1 MIHAKPR
8 TFSLLPGIALMA
20 VLPLA
25 GPAGAGPLPE
35 DFQRYVINLEAAD
48 HAAGGEMT
56 LHLNYQDG
64 RFLQGWVDIGGRPV
78 GSRVDVSQLA
88 LRDGAM
94 QGSVDVVLGTGRRN
108 NRFLVIDVD
117 ARVDEAGRVT
127 GEHKTRYGLEA
138 GHTYGSGFYIFTD
151 DRLDH
156 DVPVVTKEQ
165 IRFLRAGDAWSG
177 PAEGTLQASVRA
189 DQPVRFRIDMGQPLR
204 GPSANWQREVF
215 LDLVIKGD
223 ELVSA
228 DAHPVR
234 DRPWRLREDIQA
246 KASFDGE
253 RIKGEVTIDIE
264 ATYPHSGEYRFTFEG
279 EVKFNNLVGQTT
291 VYHENPHGHYGT
303 RETTHPIRGRAELVN
318 AGAADPA
325 NAVHRIE
332 FKPSRG
338 VNRDAVAMIQ
348 LKDGKLAGAL
358 VEPIHRGG
366 GVGFLTSVL
375 ESEISL
381 EDSRLRGSL
390 KFDPNNPGYPEE
402 WGKKELVYEFDLRI
416 DDLDITGTYDVRFDR
431 LRNTGGAVSGRRIPT
446 QELRAANPAPQV
458 NWPTWHGPNHS
469 LSAAKTGTPLLD
481 DPAEARLLWR
491 SERTP
496 PARSQ
501 IQRYGQ
507 SNIGRNLTG
516 GPGGGAGSPVVY
528 DGKVYLHYYEPS
540 GDASTALSVARSYGR
555 QLNETWKI
563 LADDVVICI
572 DLETGA
578 TLWKQRFEQTG
589 LNLYNTWKEAPGSTV
604 SVGEGKVFAV
614 GSGGKLWALD
624 AETGEVVWESGLPGF
639 YEGMQR
645 NRQRS
650 LAENSRPDAGS
661 FHAGTRIVVD
671 GLLVG
676 TNFGGD
682 LVGIDTNTGEKR
694 WRVEGVIASQNTPS
708 LWRGHTE
715 PVVIVK
721 NSPTISAVTVAEGRL
736 LWQKD
741 VARIP
746 RSYPIPVEGDILTAI
761 VNAESGD
768 DVHLAGFRIGA
779 DGLERLWTVEKA
791 HDHTARR
798 PLMIHDGHSY
808 SLGREGH
815 DDHALYRVNLETG
828 EFTSLEDPGSLGSM
842 VILSGVEDRVM
853 FDRNRHR
860 FVTADD
866 DLRRISDVWNVP
878 LRTTGGY
885 HNTQMTDAIVDGRL
899 IVRGG
904 NGIYAFDLRRHD
916 D

>member
-1 MIHAKPR
+1 MTSI
-8 TFSLLPGIALMA
+8 FSLKIHCCFLLLLLVAVFMA
-20 VLPLA
+20 VPTF
-25 GPAGAGPLPE
+25 AGALPK
-35 DFQRYVINLEAAD
+35 DFQRYTITVGGAE
-48 HAAGGEMT
+48 HAAGGDLK
-56 LHLNYQDG
+56 LHLNYQNG
-64 RFLQGWVDIGGRPV
+64 RFLQGWVFIDGRPV
-78 GSRVDVSQLA
+78 GSRVDVSGLA
-88 LRDGAM
+88 LNEGAM
-94 QGSVDVVLGTGRRN
+94 RGSVDVVLGTGRRN

-117 ARVDEAGRVT
+117 AQVNEAGHVT

-151 DRLDH
+151 DSLSH
-156 DVPVVTKEQ
+156 DVPVVTKDQ

-177 PAEGTLQASVRA
+177 PAEGTVQASA
-189 DQPVRFRIDMGQPLR
+189 DADKPVRFRIDMGQPLR

-228 DAHPVR
+228 NAHPLR
-234 DRPWRLREDIQA
+234 DRPWRLREEIKA
-246 KASFDGE
+246 KATFDGE

-279 EVKFNNLVGQTT
+279 EVKFNNIVGQTT
-291 VYHENPHGHYGT
+291 VYHERPHGYHRT
-303 RETTHPIRGRAELVN
+303 QETTHPIRGRAEVVN
-318 AGAADPA
+318 AGAADPG
-325 NAVHRIE
+325 NAVHRIKFE
-332 FKPSRG
+332 RSRG
-338 VNRDAVAMIQ
+338 VNRDAVAVIQ

-366 GVGFLTSVL
+366 GVPFLTSVL
-375 ESEISL
+375 ESEVSL
-381 EDSRLRGSL
+381 EDNRLRGSL

-402 WGKKELVYEFDLRI
+402 WGKKELVYDFDLRI

-431 LRNTGGAVSGRRIPT
+431 ERNAAGAISGRRVPT
-446 QELRAANPAPQV
+446 EELRAANPAPNV

-469 LSAAKTGTPLLD
+469 LSAAKTGTPLID
-481 DPAEARLLWR
+481 DPAEARLLWK

-496 PARSQ
+496 PGRSQ

-528 DGKVYLHYYEPS
+528 DGKVYLHYYVPS
-540 GDASTALSVARSYGR
+540 GDASTALSVASSYGR

-572 DLETGA
+572 DIETGA

-624 AETGEVVWESGLPGF
+624 ANTGKVVWESGLPGF

-645 NRQRS
+645 NREQS

-676 TNFGGD
+676 TNFRGD
-682 LVGIDTNTGEKR
+682 LVAIDTKTGKMR

-715 PVVIVK
+715 PVVIVHDG
-721 NSPTISAVTVAEGRL
+721 NTLSAVTVAKGEV
-736 LWQKD
+736 LWRQQ

-746 RSYPIPVEGDILTAI
+746 RAYPVPVEGDMLTAI
-761 VNAESGD
+761 VNAESGED
-768 DVHLAGFRIGA
+768 YHLAGFRIHA
-779 DGLERLWTVEKA
+779 DRLERVWTLEKPQ
-791 HDHTARR
+791 DRTGRR
-798 PLMIHDGHSY
+798 QLMIHNGHSY
-808 SLGREGH
+808 SFGQEGSNH
-815 DDHALYRVNLETG
+815 DHFYRVNLKTG
-828 EFTSLEDPGSLGSM
+828 EFKTLADRGHIGSM
-842 VILSGVEDRVM
+842 SFAVGVENRVL
-853 FDRNRHR
+853 FDRNNYRMID
-860 FVTADD
+860 AGDD
-866 DLRRISDVWNVP
+866 FRRLSEVWNVP
-878 LRTTGGY
+878 LATSRGY
-885 HNTQMTDAIVDGRL
+885 HHTQINDAIVDGRL
-899 IVRGG
+899 IIRGG